1 MAKLTNVQ
9 KTTIQ
14 ELIVE
19 GKTVDEI
26 VNKTKIAKSSV
37 ENYIEKLTESLLKI
51 AENKAAQEQ
60 ATAQSPLP
68 TVTGPKRITAKDM
81 FIKKTAEKGNSG
93 VNVMTK
99 GASEHHDEFKKK
111 LDFVK
116 KDNSDHIFKP
126 LG

>member
-19 GKTVDEI
+19 GKTVEEI
-26 VNKTKIAKSSV
+26 VDKTKISKTNV
-37 ENYIEKLTESLLKI
+37 ENYIDKLTESLLKI
-51 AENKAAQEQ
+51 AENKATEVV
-60 ATAQSPLP
+60 SPIP

-81 FIKKTAEKGNSG
+81 MINKTAEKGNTG
-93 VNVMTK
+93 VKVMTK
-99 GASEHHDEFKKK
+99 GASEHHDEFRKK
-111 LDFVK
+111 LDFIK

>member
-19 GKTVDEI
+19 GKTVEEI
-26 VNKTKIAKSSV
+26 VDKTKISKTNV

-51 AENKAAQEQ
+51 SENKQKQEEVAKVEAPAQ
-60 ATAQSPLP
+60 PP
-68 TVTGPKRITAKDM
+68 RITAKDM
-81 FIKKTAEKGNSG
+81 FISRTAEKGNRG
-93 VNVMTK
+93 VKAMTK
-99 GASEHHDEFKKK
+99 GASEHHDEFKKR
-111 LDFVK
+111 LNFVK
-116 KDNSDHIFKP
+116 KDSSDHIFKP